1 MLRLWPNAAPD
12 YGKIG
17 NPITKLLDPRRRR
30 PRGPTCS
37 AWHFDQR
44 IECRCP
50 VTAPVA
56 PDEHEVFRVMATP
69 RRGRSLRLL
78 SVLSG
83 HRWQNMS
90 APASVRARIEAP
102 FRTPSCWRNVGA
114 ASNGVCCG
122 PTLSFSNGVRGL
134 RMMAA
139 NFCHRSGGRFSLL
152 NYRRG
157 DALRSKHFAFM
168 LRAPPLTDW
177 RFIASW
183 SRTSMGRFS
192 RESGSPP

>member
-1 MLRLWPNAAPD
+1 MAKSAIRSRNYWIRGDVGLGIQPVQLGTFDLR
-12 YGKIG
+12 IG
-17 NPITKLLDPRRRR
+17 
-30 PRGPTCS
+30 
-37 AWHFDQR
+37 
-44 IECRCP
+44 CRFP

-56 PDEHEVFRVMATP
+56 ADEREVFRVMATP

-102 FRTPSCWRNVGA
+102 FPTPSCWRNVGA

-122 PTLSFSNGVRGL
+122 PPLSFSNGVRGL
-134 RMMAA
+134 RMVAA

-157 DALRSKHFAFM
+157 DALRSKHFALM

-192 RESGSPP
+192 RGSGSPP